1 VAAERNL
8 SAITFKCLEAIAYGR
23 RVELVLDTGA
33 RIKGRPTRVIE
44 DLGRKSACLSKGARG
59 SHLLIALDLEPG
71 GVSVERIRE
80 VKPTL

>member
-23 RVELVLDTGA
+23 RVEIKLDTGA
-33 RIKGRPTRVIE
+33 SVKGTPTRVIE
-44 DLGRKSACLSKGARG
+44 DLARKPGMLAKGGKG
-59 SHLLIALDLEPG
+59 SHLLIALDSEPG

-80 VKPTL
+80 VLPAL